1 MTFSYL
7 LGSPFSAFHALMSVL
22 LAYWIYLDAK
32 ERGSDSSLL
41 WAIGCTVFQ
50 PLVVG
55 YLLYRSEIGGRTE
68 PAGPTERA
76 VGAFVVGHVVAV
88 QLWFVLR
95 SVGVFPQFVDDFAV
109 ELLYYAL
116 LFAVGAVPGY
126 WLVWRRGWAR
136 LRRAFGWI
144 QESEV
149 AAR

>member
-1 MTFSYL
+1 
-7 LGSPFSAFHALMSVL
+7 MSVL

-41 WAIGCTVFQ
+41 WAVGCTVFQ

-68 PAGPTERA
+68 PAGLTERA
-76 VGAFVVGHVVAV
+76 VGTFVVGHILTV
-88 QLWFVLR
+88 QLWLALR
-95 SVGVFPQFVDDFAV
+95 YVGVLPPFVDSFTL

-116 LFAVGAVPGY
+116 LFAAGVVPAY

-136 LRRAFGWI
+136 LRRAFGWV